1 MRAGL
6 FNNKYLISPHGFSV
20 YAQRMLA
27 KARRLVSKII
37 SANTPDQLR
46 QIVRDLDRLSDLL
59 CRVIDMADFVRS
71 THPDPEIVSAA
82 NEAYDVMYEYMNVLN
97 TTEDLYLNLKKAI
110 QNKEVSASWSA
121 EEHTVAIILRRDF
134 EKSGIMLNK
143 HAKRR
148 FVDISSE
155 IAKIGPQF
163 INGATPKEPYLTF
176 RSSQLM
182 GMDPMVVRQLALRGY
197 VNLPTMGSIANHAIR
212 TIEDPGVRK
221 ELYAASHT
229 SSDDRIELL
238 DQLLGLRGEL
248 ATLVGHSS
256 YASVALIDK
265 MAQSPQNVT
274 TFLTSLETANRPAA
288 QAELDT
294 LTAIKHSHGDPSPL
308 QLWDR
313 DYYASKLLHSVRS
326 RRKSSNVLS
335 EFFSLG
341 TVIQGLSRLFSR
353 LYGIRFAPRET
364 LPGETW
370 NDDVRRLDVIDETE
384 GHIAVVYCDL
394 FEREGKNPNPAHF
407 TVRCSRRIDLDE
419 LDLDSSSAASDL
431 QPEDDGM
438 ASARRTSTGELY
450 QLPTIA
456 LICDFSRPNNLSQQP
471 TLLTFREVTTLFHE
485 MGHALHS
492 MLGRTALH
500 NVAGTRCPTDFAE
513 LPAVLMEHFA
523 KSPQVMGLFAR
534 HYLTGDPLP
543 SELLQQKL
551 SAESL
556 LDATETHTQ
565 IILALLDQSLHS
577 SSFAMRGGAKQQTS
591 SSTGIM
597 HQISSEYSILPPL
610 PGNSWQGFF
619 THLFGYGATYY
630 SYLFDRAI
638 AARVWK
644 DVFEDDPLDRNAGW
658 RWREQVLRWG
668 GARDPWKMLAGVLRD
683 EGLEGGGE
691 QAMRIVGEWGLEQK
705 KSPREDI

>member
-1 MRAGL
+1 
-6 FNNKYLISPHGFSV
+6 
-20 YAQRMLA
+20 
-27 KARRLVSKII
+27 
-37 SANTPDQLR
+37 
-46 QIVRDLDRLSDLL
+46 
-59 CRVIDMADFVRS
+59 MADFVRS

-82 NEAYDVMYEYMNVLN
+82 NEAYGLMYEYMNVLN
-97 TTEDLYLNLKKAI
+97 TTEDLYLNLVKAM
-110 QNKEVSASWSA
+110 QSKEVSVSWSA
-121 EEHTVAIILRRDF
+121 EERIVATILRRDF
-134 EKSGIMLNK
+134 EKSGIMLNSR
-143 HAKRR
+143 AKRR

-155 IAKIGPQF
+155 IARIGPQF
-163 INGATPKEPYLTF
+163 INGATPKKPYLTF

-182 GMDPMVVRQLALRGY
+182 GMDPMVVRQLSPGGY
-197 VNLPTMGSIANHAIR
+197 VNLPTMGMIANHAIR
-212 TIEDPGVRK
+212 TVEDPDVRK
-221 ELYAASHT
+221 ELYIASHS

-248 ATLVGHSS
+248 AALVGHNS
-256 YASVALIDK
+256 YASVALTDK

-274 TFLTSLETANRPAA
+274 TFLTSLEKSNRPAA

-308 QLWDR
+308 QRWDR

-326 RRKSSNVLS
+326 RRKSPDVLS

-370 NDDVRRLDVIDETE
+370 NDNVRRLDVVDESE

-407 TVRCSRRIDLDE
+407 TVRCSRRIDPDE
-419 LDLDSSSAASDL
+419 LEFDLDSSGAASDL

-456 LICDFSRPNNLSQQP
+456 LICDFSHPNNLSQQP
-471 TLLTFREVTTLFHE
+471 TLLTFREVMTLFHE

-492 MLGRTALH
+492 ILGRTALH

-513 LPAVLMEHFA
+513 LPSVLMEHFS
-523 KSPQVMGLFAR
+523 KSPKVLGLFAR
-534 HYLTGDPLP
+534 HYLTEDPLP

-551 SAESL
+551 SVESL
-556 LDATETHTQ
+556 LDATETHSQ
-565 IILALLDQSLHS
+565 IVLALLDQSLHNS
-577 SSFAMRGGAKQQTS
+577 S
-591 SSTGIM
+591 SSTTSKGANKQVPSSTAIM
-597 HQISSEYSILPPL
+597 HQISFKYDILPPL

-644 DVFEDDPLDRNAGW
+644 DVFENDPLDRNAGW
-658 RWREQVLRWG
+658 RWREEVLRWG
-668 GARDPWKMLAGVLRD
+668 GAKDPWRMLAGVLRD

-691 QAMRIVGEWGLEQK
+691 EAMRIVGEWGLKQK
-705 KSPREDI
+705 KSRGGI